1 MHLLGAS
8 CDQLVHRLLVP
19 LAPPALGEG
28 GSLGGG
34 LPRRPRRR
42 SPVCCCS
49 PAGSAAP
56 APVLLVLVAPLA
68 VDMVHLGGERRRLW
82 PQNRHEAH
90 SRCGC
95 ARDHC
100 SQLRDQFLLR
110 AGHSARLLLLHPEG
124 LLLLQLVKQL
134 LLAEPK
140 GMLLLWRLLLCRL
153 GCRLPLKNGQLDR
166 SLN

>member
-8 CDQLVHRLLVP
+8 CDQLVHRLLAP
-19 LAPPALGEG
+19 LAPPALGMG

-56 APVLLVLVAPLA
+56 APVLLVLVAAA
-68 VDMVHLGGERRRLW
+68 VDLVHLGGERRRLW
-82 PQNRHEAH
+82 PQDRHEAH

-100 SQLRDQFLLR
+100 SRLRDQFLLR

-153 GCRLPLKNGQLDR
+153 GCRLPLKNRQLHR
-166 SLN
+166 LLS